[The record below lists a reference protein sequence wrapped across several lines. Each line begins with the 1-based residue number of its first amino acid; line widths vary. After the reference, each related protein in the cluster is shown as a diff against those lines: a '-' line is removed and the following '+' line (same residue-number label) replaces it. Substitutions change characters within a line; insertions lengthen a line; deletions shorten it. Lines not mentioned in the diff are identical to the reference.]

1 MGTWTFWSFFAGSV
15 CSIVLELSSTHG
27 ASSLSSLLIAN
38 MSIHPW
44 THTAI
49 IPHIPVAEINAAVER
64 GRQVALDM
72 AVRAGIKVAELS
84 IGVCTDALLNSEDH

>member
-1 MGTWTFWSFFAGSV
+1 M
-15 CSIVLELSSTHG
+15 
-27 ASSLSSLLIAN
+27 
-38 MSIHPW
+38 
-44 THTAI
+44 
-49 IPHIPVAEINAAVER
+49 VAEINAAVER